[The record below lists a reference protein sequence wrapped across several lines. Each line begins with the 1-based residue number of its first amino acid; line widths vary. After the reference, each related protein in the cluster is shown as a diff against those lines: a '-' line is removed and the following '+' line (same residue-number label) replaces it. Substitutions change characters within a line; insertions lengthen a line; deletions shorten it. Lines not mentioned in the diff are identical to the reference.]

1 MVAKPSHPT
10 TEGIRGRI
18 QRIRQKKESDVKR
31 SKRYKELSS
40 KQMGEGPY
48 ELERAIELVK
58 ESANAKFN
66 ETVDIAFRLGLDV
79 RRSDQQIRGTVV
91 LPHGT
96 GRTVKILVLASGEKI
111 KEAEEAGADFVGGED
126 YVEKIQG
133 GWLGAD
139 TIIATPDM
147 MKSVGKLGKILGPR
161 GLMPNPK
168 TGTVTLDVAKPV
180 SDAKAGKIEY
190 RTDKTGNVHAPVGKA
205 SFDASQLR
213 ENLVSLAREIVRAR
227 PAAAK
232 GTFIRNVTISTTMG
246 PGIDISPGSLTDA
259 VK

>member
-1 MVAKPSHPT
+1 M
-10 TEGIRGRI
+10 
-18 QRIRQKKESDVKR
+18 KR
-31 SKRYKELSS
+31 SKRYKEISG
-40 KQMGEGPY
+40 KRTGEAPF
-48 ELERAIELVK
+48 ELDRAIELVK
-58 ESANAKFN
+58 ETASAKFD
-66 ETVDIAFRLGLDV
+66 ETVEIAFRLGLDV
-79 RRSDQQIRGTVV
+79 KRSDQQIRGTVV

-96 GRTVKILVLASGEKI
+96 GRTVKILVLAAGEKI

-147 MKSVGKLGKILGPR
+147 MRNVGKLGKILGPR

-168 TGTVTLDVAKPV
+168 TGTVTMDVAKAV
-180 SDAKAGKIEY
+180 SDARAGKIEY
-190 RTDKTGNVHAPVGKA
+190 RTDKTGNVHAPVGKV

-213 ENLVSLAREIVRAR
+213 DNLVELAREVVRAR

-232 GTFIRNVTISTTMG
+232 GTYIKNVTICTTMG
-246 PGIDISPGSLTDA
+246 PGIDIDPGSLTDA